1 MMRTEMSR
9 GRPLSLSADK
19 KIQFNFQLPA
29 LLEMR
34 DAAQQMRDAAQQ
46 MRDAGLLKI
55 PHMTE
60 TSEWAE

>member
-1 MMRTEMSR
+1 MSR

-34 DAAQQMRDAAQQ
+34 DAAQQMRDA
-46 MRDAGLLKI
+46 GLLNI
-55 PHMTE
+55 PHMPE
-60 TSEWAE
+60 TSEWAESPDDLAW